1 MLANAKKQIVR
12 AKEFAQRHHTLVAC
26 AATGVITYKF
36 TRGAAFKEASKYVDQ
51 IAEEAS
57 GFVYEVGRENE
68 HMLLQNRVF
77 LDFINMKGLGEEL
90 EQHIMSMRD

>member
-1 MLANAKKQIVR
+1 MLDNAKRRIRK

-36 TRGAAFKEASKYVDQ
+36 TRSATFKEA
-51 IAEEAS
+51 AEEW
-57 GFVYEVGRENE
+57 GPYVYEVGRENG
-68 HMLLQNRVF
+68 HLLLQNRVF